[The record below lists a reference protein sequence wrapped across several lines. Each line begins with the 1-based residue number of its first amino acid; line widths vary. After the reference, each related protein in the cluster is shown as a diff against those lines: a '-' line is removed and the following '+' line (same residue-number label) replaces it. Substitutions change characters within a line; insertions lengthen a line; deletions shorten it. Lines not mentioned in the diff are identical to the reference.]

1 MNHLSWS
8 NVLRKRKE
16 EPVKFSINQSELQ
29 DALAVDVYK
38 RQANTRL
45 REKYHIEIREWAAQ
59 LMANS
64 SHSTFCAITPYSV
77 TGFFSCNK
85 SNTTVKAVLLRW

>member
-29 DALAVDVYK
+29 DVLAV
-38 RQANTRL
+38 
-45 REKYHIEIREWAAQ
+45 
-59 LMANS
+59 
-64 SHSTFCAITPYSV
+64 
-77 TGFFSCNK
+77 
-85 SNTTVKAVLLRW
+85 VLKGIATAPKLA